1 MHLLTTLLTVGNFI
15 DSLGDQIVIAII
27 SAIVCLV
34 TAYFYTKEKILK
46 VESKTEQMTAYID
59 NNIRLIETKITNINT
74 ELNEFKE
81 VNRETSRSLAENTGA
96 IRELKTVLNMLKEQ
110 LNHERALRN
119 RRAIDDSEE

>member
-119 RRAIDDSEE
+119 RRVIDDSEE